1 MTTFAI
7 SPGNENVQNYYAQ
20 KYNSA
25 NPNPKNVQKYTVKK
39 GDNLWN
45 IAKEHLNKKNA
56 SNADVSNMMYQIAKL
71 NKKQTIESAN
81 NIKADEVLL
90 LPKSVQIQSSK
101 TSAAEQQTKTNNIV
115 KSKKTQP
122 VQQHQQSQHSQLSTQ
137 AKLTKTRNEVKQIL
151 FPDGEILTYSQKN
164 KAKLENKD
172 KINNK
177 LYAQLGKDGASAWTE
192 MLADPNS
199 KLINENSYTYKSTP
213 TGLIISKKD
222 NNQRYGNTVAQML
235 VQVDDN
241 GKVSEVAYNVP
252 ELNINPIRFDYV
264 VDSKGNIKRPSS
276 FGHYQTIDQMPQ
288 EDHKKFIN
296 QLQNYV
302 DKNLKK

>member
-7 SPGNENVQNYYAQ
+7 SSGNENVQKYYTQ

-25 NPNPKNVQKYTVKK
+25 NPDSKNVQKYTVKK

-56 SNADVSNMMYQIAKL
+56 SNADVSDMMYQIAKL

-90 LPKSVQIQSSK
+90 LPKSGLTQ
-101 TSAAEQQTKTNNIV
+101 TTKTNNSGN
-115 KSKKTQP
+115 SKKTQQ
-122 VQQHQQSQHSQLSTQ
+122 VQQHQQTQHSQLSTQ

-151 FPDGEILTYSQKN
+151 FPNGENLTYSQKN
-164 KAKLENKD
+164 RAKLENKD

-177 LYAQLGKDGASAWTE
+177 LYAQLGKDGANAWTE

-213 TGLIISKKD
+213 TGLVITKKD
-222 NNQRYGNTVAQML
+222 NNQRYGNTVAHML

-241 GKVSEVAYNVP
+241 GKISEVSYNAP
-252 ELNINPIRFDYV
+252 ELHINSIRFDYV

-276 FGHYQTIDQMPQ
+276 FGHYQTIDKMPQ

-296 QLQNYV
+296 ELQNYV